1 MKTLLKTFLIALR
14 NLNRQKRRTFL
25 LGGAIA
31 FGITIVT
38 LINGFAGSFVENVS
52 ENFSNIL
59 AGHIFVQGVEKTA
72 DGKEQ
77 WRIADDDIL
86 LEIMAEQEMPVT
98 FVSKRSEF
106 TGALI
111 FQGES
116 IRQTVVGV
124 DWDEERYLRE
134 RLVLIEGEFENML
147 ATNDR
152 GERNGI
158 ILTETIA
165 EALNVE
171 LGERIIARMRTIAG
185 QQNVGEFVL
194 AGVSYDPGLFGQ
206 LSAYADLSY
215 VNELLTLQPKQ
226 YQTLGIFLTDL
237 GLIDQEADQYFE
249 KLGRRVDVFER
260 NTEEEGENPVEA
272 LFEQAD
278 EEMWSGVRYRL
289 FTLNDVLSE
298 VDEIVRLLNGA
309 ALVILLVLFVI
320 IMVGITNTFRMI
332 MYERVKEIGTMRAL
346 GMQRER
352 VQILFLLEAF
362 LLAMGGVLFGLVVAG
377 IIMLIMSQIFLG
389 LDSAIFILLKN
400 GYFTF
405 TIRPLQVAM
414 NAGIV
419 AGLTILAAFIP
430 SRKAALMPPVD
441 ALRA

>member
-1 MKTLLKTFLIALR
+1 MKTLLKTILIALR

-31 FGITIVT
+31 FGIIIVT

-52 ENFSNIL
+52 ENFSNLL

-72 DGKEQ
+72 TGSEYR
-77 WRIADDDIL
+77 RIADDDIL
-86 LEIMAEQEMPVT
+86 LEIVAEQEMPVT
-98 FVSKRSEF
+98 FISKRSEF

-124 DWDEERYLRE
+124 NWDEEQYLRE
-134 RLVLIEGEFENML
+134 RLVLLDGEFENML
-147 ATNDR
+147 ILNDR

-158 ILTETIA
+158 ILTDAIA
-165 EALNVE
+165 KALNVE
-171 LGERIIARMRTIAG
+171 LGERIIARMRTVAG
-185 QQNVGEFVL
+185 QRNVGEFVL
-194 AGVSYDPGLFGQ
+194 AGISYDPGLFGQ
-206 LSAYADLSY
+206 LASYADLSY
-215 VNELLTLQPKQ
+215 VNELLTLQPRQ
-226 YQTLGIFLTDL
+226 YQTLGIFLTEI
-237 GLIDQEADQYFE
+237 GLIDREADRYFE
-249 KLGRRVDVFER
+249 ELSKRVNVFER
-260 NTEEEGENPVEA
+260 NTEEEGQNPVEA
-272 LFEQAD
+272 LFEQA
-278 EEMWSGVRYRL
+278 EEETWTGVRYRL

-346 GMQRER
+346 GMQRAR
-352 VQILFLLEAF
+352 VQILFLMEAF
-362 LLAMGGVLFGLVVAG
+362 LLAMGGVAFGMVVAG
-377 IIMLIMSQIFLG
+377 IIMLILSQIYLG

-405 TIRPLQVAM
+405 TIRPLQVVM

>member
-1 MKTLLKTFLIALR
+1 L
-14 NLNRQKRRTFL
+14 L

-59 AGHIFVQGVEKTA
+59 AGHIFIEGVEKTPT
-72 DGKEQ
+72 GREY
-77 WRIADDDIL
+77 RRVSDDEEL
-86 LEIMAEQEMPVT
+86 LAIVEDLDMPVT
-98 FVSKRSEF
+98 FISRRSEF

-116 IRQTVVGV
+116 IRQSVIGL
-124 DWDEERYLRE
+124 DWAEEEYFRE
-134 RLVLIEGEFENML
+134 RMVLVDGAFDNMLIE
-147 ATNDR
+147 NDR
-152 GERNGI
+152 GVRNGI
-158 ILTETIA
+158 ILTEAIA

-171 LGERIIARMRTIAG
+171 LGDRILARMRTVAG

-194 AGVSYDPGLFGQ
+194 AGISYDPGLFGQ
-206 LSAYADLSY
+206 LSAYADLAY
-215 VNELLTLQPKQ
+215 VNELLTLRPTDSQNI
-226 YQTLGIFLTDL
+226 GVFLTEI
-237 GLIDQEADQYFE
+237 GLIDREAERYYAE
-249 KLGRRVDVFER
+249 LSRRVDVFER
-260 NTEEEGENPVEA
+260 EIQEDGQNPVEA

-278 EEMWSGVRYRL
+278 EQTWTGVKYRM

-346 GMQRER
+346 GMQRPR
-352 VQILFLLEAF
+352 VQVLFLLEALF
-362 LLAMGGVLFGLVVAG
+362 LAMGGVIAGLVLAG
-377 IIMLIMSQIFLG
+377 IVMFVLSRIYLG

-405 TIRPLQVAM
+405 KLVPLQILL
-414 NAGIV
+414 NTGIV
-419 AGLTILAAFIP
+419 AILTIAAAFLP
-430 SRKAALMPPVD
+430 SRKAALMPPAD